1 MLDLELC
8 QFLKI
13 LNRDLQFLLLVHEI
27 RNNESENNSYF
38 DSFLFW
44 FQFRWLCATIT
55 TLTGSCLLCWLAHTL
70 DSAVC
75 TSCCLLTSCYGCVK
89 FLKSIELPPSGP
101 GPYFRQCTCVIP
113 DNLLKTAEN
122 RNHDS
127 LGIGVG
133 TALVG
138 LSSVLLSSSGK
149 KNKFGH
155 LLLYSWF
162 TDWCRQTSA

>member
-1 MLDLELC
+1 MIC
-8 QFLKI
+8 NF
-13 LNRDLQFLLLVHEI
+13 F
-27 RNNESENNSYF
+27 
-38 DSFLFW
+38 FLFTKLGIMN
-44 FQFRWLCATIT
+44 RKTIPISIPFYSDSSSDDFMCDYHNIDRT
-55 TLTGSCLLCWLAHTL
+55 IADYAGKLILLIH
-70 DSAVC
+70 VC
-75 TSCCLLTSCYGCVK
+75 SSCCLLTSCHGWVI

-155 LLLYSWF
+155 LLLYS
-162 TDWCRQTSA
+162 